1 MNIKDFGPCYD
12 FSAPNKPA
20 ELLPETLAQI
30 RIEDDWFE
38 GTATVTLEFLPAP
51 RIVAHGV
58 FPAVPLEIAV
68 SVASDRGWSVG
79 KRHVREFHVGG
90 NEVFGFVA
98 GTALGA
104 TPEVG
109 SLAIDWELLYPWFPW
124 SAPDDSEISSLIF
137 HVFYYGVPR
146 CAGIRHQRELEQ
158 PGYLLEMSHIPTGFR
173 STFNDW
179 RVSLNYELPPNLIGG
194 IPHGSLVLREVI
206 RQGGFLLTHVGL
218 IERTDGST
226 FTGKDAFSMVSA
238 LELFLTFFKGS
249 QCEPVCPVGFDSEG
263 NRVWSIWSAPLQVG
277 PGWEDWLQKNEDTD
291 LLKEYSFPGFMSMW
305 QDQEWRRALP
315 EVINWYCDA
324 NDLSRRVESGIIC
337 AQTALERLAFEYCI
351 RRKKLLTP
359 DGFRRL
365 SAADQIRLLLGS
377 LEIPNAIP
385 ESDRSWHPRRY
396 DKLTQFIEK
405 MPKSQK
411 WVDAPHALTEV
422 RNSVIHPEK
431 KRYGSIAVEEVYEDA
446 WHLGVKLVKECI
458 LALWGYNV
466 YGEYPWE
473 KEATED

>member
-51 RIVAHGV
+51 RIVAHGI

-68 SVASDRGWSVG
+68 SVASDREWSIG
-79 KRHVREFHVGG
+79 KRHVRELHVGG
-90 NEVFGFVA
+90 KQFFGFVA

-124 SAPDDSEISSLIF
+124 SAPDDAELSSLVF

-146 CAGIRHQRELEQ
+146 CAGIRRSRELEHFNPYRAELRQ
-158 PGYLLEMSHIPTGFR
+158 YRPTGFC
-173 STFNDW
+173 STFENWRIAMNDTMSSKSALEW
-179 RVSLNYELPPNLIGG
+179 VER
-194 IPHGSLVLREVI
+194 R
-206 RQGGFLLTHVGL
+206 GGFLLTHVAY

-226 FTGKDAFSMVSA
+226 FTGREAVSLISA
-238 LELFLTFFKGS
+238 LELFLTFSKGS
-249 QCEPVCPVGFDSEG
+249 QCEPVCPVGFDRDG
-263 NRVWSIWSAPLQVG
+263 NRVWTIWSAPLQIA

-291 LLKEYSFPGFMSMW
+291 LLKDYSFPGFMSLW
-305 QDQEWRRALP
+305 QDQEWRMALP
-315 EVINWYCDA
+315 EVIDWYCDA

-351 RRKKLLTP
+351 RRRKLLTP

-365 SAADQIRLLLGS
+365 SAADQIRLLLGC

-431 KRYGSIAVEEVYEDA
+431 KRSGSTTIEEVYEDA